1 MSGCSS
7 MLSSGGARKAL
18 VPMRVEQIEIRN
30 FRVFRNVKFTKLPP
44 MAVVVGA
51 NGTGKSTFFDVFSFL
66 KDALVG
72 NATSAVARR
81 GGFKEIV
88 SRNQRGPICI
98 TIKFRESGGH
108 LASYILEVAL
118 KSGRVTVSRE
128 VLRYGGGVDNGHP
141 WHLVDFSDGSGTV
154 ITNESACGQAGAVEC
169 REAFELDDPS
179 TLAIKGWGQFR
190 KFRIASEIRSL
201 IENTYISNLRTAD
214 ARSNAETGYSEH
226 LSGRGDNIAQTAR
239 YLYENHKARFERVL
253 ASMRSQV
260 PGIIDVNAK
269 RTEDGRLVLRF
280 QDGSFKD
287 PFIARYTSDGTIK
300 LFAYLILLNAPN
312 PHPVLAVEEPEH
324 QLYPAILGNLI
335 EEFRDY
341 ARRGGQTFVSTY
353 SPDFLDGAKL
363 SEVYWLEKSNG
374 YSTIHRAQDHELL
387 KSLVDSGD
395 WLGVLWRM
403 RLFGN
408 VDPR

>member
-1 MSGCSS
+1 
-7 MLSSGGARKAL
+7 MLHACGLRKAL
-18 VPMRVEQIEIRN
+18 APMRIEQIEIRN
-30 FRVFRNVKFTKLPP
+30 FRVFRNVKLTKVPP

-72 NATSAVARR
+72 NATSAVAHR
-81 GGFKEIV
+81 GGLKEIV
-88 SRNQRGPICI
+88 SRDQNGPFGI
-98 TIKFRESGGH
+98 TIKFRESSGR

-118 KSGRVTVSRE
+118 KKGRVTVNRE
-128 VLRYGGGVDNGHP
+128 VLRYRRGVGNGRP
-141 WHLVDFSDGSGTV
+141 WHLVDFSNGRGTV
-154 ITNESACGQAGAVEC
+154 ITNESAYGQAGAVEC

-179 TLAIKGWGQFR
+179 VLAIKGLGQFR
-190 KFRIASEIRSL
+190 EFRIASEIRSL
-201 IENTYISNLRTAD
+201 IENTHISNLRSAD
-214 ARSNAETGYSEH
+214 ARSGAEASHSEH
-226 LSGRGDNIAQTAR
+226 LSGQGDNIAQVAR
-239 YLYENHKARFERVL
+239 YLYENHSERFERVL
-253 ASMRSQV
+253 ASMRSRV
-260 PGIIDVNAK
+260 PGVVDVNAK

-287 PFIARYTSDGTIK
+287 PFTARYTSDGTIK
-300 LFAYLILLNAPN
+300 MFAYLILLNAPN

-324 QLYPAILGNLI
+324 QLYPGVLGNLI

-408 VDPR
+408 ADPR

>member
-1 MSGCSS
+1 MSMCSRAPS
-7 MLSSGGARKAL
+7 LKGPLEAWI
-18 VPMRVEQIEIRN
+18 PMRIEQIEIRN
-30 FRVFRNVKFTKLPP
+30 FRVFRNVILTKLPP

-51 NGTGKSTFFDVFSFL
+51 NGTGKSTLFDVFSFL

-98 TIKFRESGGH
+98 TIKFRECDGH

-118 KSGRVTVSRE
+118 KRGRVTVSRE
-128 VLRYGGGVDNGHP
+128 VLRYGRGVSEDGSWN
-141 WHLVDFSDGSGTV
+141 LVDFSDGSGTV
-154 ITNESACGQAGAVEC
+154 ITNESAYGQAGAVEC
-169 REAFELDDPS
+169 RKALELDDPS
-179 TLAIKGWGQFR
+179 ALAIKGLGQFR
-190 KFRIASEIRSL
+190 KFRIALEIRSL
-201 IENTYISNLRTAD
+201 IENTHISNLRTAG
-214 ARSNAETGYSEH
+214 ARSSAEMGYSKH
-226 LSGRGDNIAQTAR
+226 LSDRGDNIAQAAR
-239 YLYENHKARFERVL
+239 YLYENHSERFERIL
-253 ASMRSQV
+253 ASMRSRV
-260 PGIIDVNAK
+260 PGVVDVNAK
-269 RTEDGRLVLRF
+269 QTEDGRLVLRF

-287 PFIARYTSDGTIK
+287 PFTARYTSDGTIK
-300 LFAYLILLNAPN
+300 MFAYLILLNAPN

-324 QLYPAILGNLI
+324 QLYPGVLGNLI

-408 VDPR
+408 ADPR

>member
-1 MSGCSS
+1 MSMCSRAPS
-7 MLSSGGARKAL
+7 LKGPLEAWI
-18 VPMRVEQIEIRN
+18 PMRIEQIEIRN
-30 FRVFRNVKFTKLPP
+30 FRVFRNVILTKLPP

-51 NGTGKSTFFDVFSFL
+51 NGTGKSTLFDVFSFL

-98 TIKFRESGGH
+98 TIKFRECDGH

-118 KSGRVTVSRE
+118 KRGRVTVSRE
-128 VLRYGGGVDNGHP
+128 VLRYGRGVGEDGP
-141 WHLVDFSDGSGTV
+141 WNLVDFSDGSGTV
-154 ITNESACGQAGAVEC
+154 ITNESAYGQAGAVEC
-169 REAFELDDPS
+169 RKALELDDPS
-179 TLAIKGWGQFR
+179 ILAIKGWGQFR

-214 ARSNAETGYSEH
+214 ARSSAETGYSEH
-226 LSGRGDNIAQTAR
+226 LSGRGDNIAKVAR
-239 YLYENHKARFERVL
+239 YLCENHSDRFERVL
-253 ASMRSQV
+253 ASMRSHV
-260 PGIIDVNAK
+260 PGMIDVHAK
-269 RTEDGRLVLRF
+269 QTEDGRLVLRF

-300 LFAYLILLNAPN
+300 LFAYLILLNAPS

-324 QLYPAILGNLI
+324 QVYPGVLGNLI
-335 EEFRDY
+335 EGFRDY

-408 VDPR
+408 ADPR

>member
-1 MSGCSS
+1 
-7 MLSSGGARKAL
+7 
-18 VPMRVEQIEIRN
+18 MRIEQIEIRN
-30 FRVFRNVKFTKLPP
+30 YRVFHNVKLTKVPP

-51 NGTGKSTFFDVFSFL
+51 NGTGKSTLFDVFSFL

-72 NATSAVARR
+72 NATVAVERR

-88 SRNQRGPICI
+88 SRDQNGPICI
-98 TIKFRESGGH
+98 AIKFRESGGH
-108 LASYILEVAL
+108 LASYILEVAV
-118 KSGRVTVSRE
+118 KRGRVTVSRE
-128 VLRYGGGVDNGHP
+128 VLRYGRGVGNGRP
-141 WHLVDFSDGSGTV
+141 WHLLDFSDGSGTV
-154 ITNESACGQAGAVEC
+154 ITNESAYRQAGAVEC
-169 REAFELDDPS
+169 REALELDDPS
-179 TLAIKGWGQFR
+179 VLAIKGLGQFR
-190 KFRIASEIRSL
+190 KFRIALEIRSL
-201 IENTYISNLRTAD
+201 IENTHISNIRTAG
-214 ARSNAETGYSEH
+214 ARSSAEMGYSKH
-226 LSGRGDNIAQTAR
+226 LSDRGDNIAQVAR
-239 YLYENHKARFERVL
+239 YLYENHSERFERIL
-253 ASMRSQV
+253 ASMRSRV
-260 PGIIDVNAK
+260 PGVVDVNAK
-269 RTEDGRLVLRF
+269 QAEDGRLVLRF

-324 QLYPAILGNLI
+324 QVYPRVLGNLI

-395 WLGVLWRM
+395 WLGALWRM

-408 VDPR
+408 ADPR

>member
-1 MSGCSS
+1 
-7 MLSSGGARKAL
+7 
-18 VPMRVEQIEIRN
+18 MRIEQIEIRN
-30 FRVFRNVKFTKLPP
+30 FRVFRNVKLTKLPP

-51 NGTGKSTFFDVFSFL
+51 NGTGKSTLFDVFSFL

-88 SRNQRGPICI
+88 SRNQRGPVGI
-98 TIKFRESGGH
+98 TIKFRESGGR

-118 KSGRVTVSRE
+118 KKGRVTVNRE
-128 VLRYGGGVDNGHP
+128 VLRYRRGVGNGHP

-154 ITNESACGQAGAVEC
+154 ITNESAYGQAKAVEC

-179 TLAIKGWGQFR
+179 ILALKGWGQFR
-190 KFRIASEIRSL
+190 EFRIASEIRSL
-201 IENTYISNLRTAD
+201 IENTYISNLHTAD
-214 ARSNAETGYSEH
+214 VQSNAETGHSEH
-226 LSGRGDNIAQTAR
+226 LSGRRDNIAQTAR
-239 YLYENHKARFERVL
+239 YLYENHSDRFERVL
-253 ASMRSQV
+253 ASMRSHV
-260 PGIIDVNAK
+260 PGILDVHAK

-300 LFAYLILLNAPN
+300 LFGYLILLNAPN

-341 ARRGGQTFVSTY
+341 ARRCGQTFVSTY

-408 VDPR
+408 ADPR